1 MDSLKQMN
9 LAMRYIESHLTTE
22 IDSKELSRIACCSE
36 YHFRRMFSFLSGMPL
51 GEYIR
56 RRRLALAA
64 VLLKSGDK
72 KIIDIAFEMG
82 YESSDAFTKAF
93 QTMHGVT
100 PSQSKKRDVAVK
112 AFPPM
117 TFQFK
122 VQGGIEMDYRIV
134 HNSPFR
140 IVGFKKRIT
149 LQFEGINPQMDSVAA
164 KLTPEIVAELKSL
177 CDTEPRGMLN
187 ISANISEHAPAGC
200 DVKPVE
206 GMELD
211 QYIGVA
217 TTKPAPGGYDVLPVE
232 ESDWAVFTAVGP
244 FPKAVQDTW
253 ARIYA
258 EWFPSSGYEMTGGP
272 ELLWYESPDLSKP
285 DCKNEIWIPV
295 TKAAR

>member
-9 LAMRYIESHLTTE
+9 LAMRYVEEHLTSE
-22 IDSKELSRIACCSE
+22 IDPKELSRIACCSE
-36 YHFRRMFSFLSGMPL
+36 YHFRRIFSFLSGMPL

-64 VLLKSGDK
+64 VMLRTGGEKV
-72 KIIDIAFEMG
+72 IDVAMQMG
-82 YESSDAFTKAF
+82 YDSPDAFTKAF
-93 QTMHGVT
+93 AAMHGIT
-100 PSQSKKRDVAVK
+100 PSQARKADAGTK

-117 TFQFK
+117 TFRIK
-122 VQGGIEMDYRIV
+122 ISGGIEMDYRIV
-134 HNSPFR
+134 EKGAFQ

-149 LQFEGINPQMDSVAA
+149 LQFVGINHQMDSLAA
-164 KLTPEIVAELKSL
+164 KLTPEIVAELKAL

-187 ISANISEHAPAGC
+187 VSAHLAETVSSGKNA
-200 DVKPVE
+200 VPVE
-206 GMELD
+206 GTELD

-217 TTKPAPGGYDVLPVE
+217 TTKPAPDGYDTLPVE
-232 ESDWAVFTAVGP
+232 ASDWAVFTATGP

-258 EWFPSSGYEMTGGP
+258 EWFPSSGYELTGGP
-272 ELLWYESPDLSKP
+272 EILWYESPDLSKP

-295 TKAAR
+295 RKI